1 MAVPLRSCCYVFTLR
16 QGTMLIAVIELL
28 VSAIILFLLL
38 LGSAHAQE
46 IAAML
51 EADIEENGGGNSGY
65 QDTEDA
71 SVYAVPPHHANN
83 NEMRLHKGQHVALV
97 MIIALYTAI
106 AMVTIHLVS
115 CTLLLYGSIMHVR
128 QCLLPWLSV
137 VVIGLVFSLAS
148 LLVCIVLGHGTATI
162 LLVTGLFI
170 HLRLCLLLVVFSHY
184 RQLYEDQVSS
194 CASLVQRD
202 ATSIKTGYLHFPPP
216 GKPSDV

>member
-28 VSAIILFLLL
+28 VSAIMLFLLL

-46 IAAML
+46 IAAKL
-51 EADIEENGGGNSGY
+51 EADIEENGGGPYHLDS
-65 QDTEDA
+65 EDA
-71 SVYAVPPHHANN
+71 SVYAMPPHHYSN
-83 NEMRLHKGQHVALV
+83 NEIRLHRGQHVALV
-97 MIIALYTAI
+97 MIIALYTTI
-106 AMVTIHLVS
+106 AMVTIHLIS
-115 CTLLLYGSIMHVR
+115 CMLLLYGSIMHVR
-128 QCLLPWLSV
+128 QFLLPWLSV
-137 VVIGLVFSLAS
+137 VMIGLVFSLAS
-148 LLVCIVLGHGTATI
+148 LLVCVVLGHGRATI

-184 RQLYEDQVSS
+184 RQLYEDQASS

-202 ATSIKTGYLHFPPP
+202 ATSIKAGYLHFPPP